1 MQRIDPRPEPAQQ
14 PQPPSQQDQQ
24 QQNQKGQ
31 WAIPTGFASTGSQA
45 HTQSFEEIYG
55 IPENFLE
62 IEVGLVLAWVGDRRW
77 QGGWNRRRGANGSL
91 GRLRWQSKLVP
102 G

>member
-1 MQRIDPRPEPAQQ
+1 MQRIDPRPEPAQAPQQQPQ

-24 QQNQKGQ
+24 QQNHKGQ

-62 IEVGLVLAWVGDRRW
+62 IEVGLA
-77 QGGWNRRRGANGSL
+77 
-91 GRLRWQSKLVP
+91 LV
-102 G
+102 